1 MMKLTPVLL
10 ALCGVVLASTAVA
23 QTPKE
28 VSPSKMKCNE
38 FVTTDEAYRPALVYW
53 VAGVDK
59 LGVSEKDRLIL
70 DTAHPVDE
78 VITECKKTPDALF
91 MNKVR
96 QMYRNKQITLNK
108 TYAHN

>member
-1 MMKLTPVLL
+1 MKLSSALV
-10 ALCGVVLASTAVA
+10 ALCGLVMASTTFA

-28 VSPSKMKCNE
+28 VVPSKMKCNE
-38 FVTTDEAYRPALVYW
+38 FIATEEEYRPALVYW

-59 LGVSEKDRLIL
+59 LGVSENDRLIL

-78 VITECKKTPDALF
+78 IVTECKKTPDALF
-91 MNKVR
+91 MKKVR
-96 QMYRNKQITLNK
+96 QMYRSKQITLNK

>member
-1 MMKLTPVLL
+1 MKSLSTLIV
-10 ALCGVVLASTAVA
+10 LCGVFAASTAFA

-28 VSPSKMKCNE
+28 VTPSKMKCDE
-38 FVTTDEAYRPALVYW
+38 FVAAGQAYQPSLVYW

-59 LGVSEKDRLIL
+59 LGVRENDKLVL
-70 DTAHPVDE
+70 DTVHPIDE
-78 VITECKKTPDALF
+78 IVAECKKTPDALF

-96 QMYRNKQITLNK
+96 QMYRNKQITLDK

>member
-1 MMKLTPVLL
+1 MTSISILV
-10 ALCGVVLASTAVA
+10 ALCSLATASAAFA

-28 VSPSKMKCNE
+28 VTPSKMKCNE
-38 FVTTDEAYRPALVYW
+38 FVATDEAYRPSLVYW

-59 LGVSEKDRLIL
+59 LGVRENDRLVL

-78 VITECKKTPDALF
+78 IVAECKKTPDALF
-91 MNKVR
+91 MKKVR
-96 QMYRNKQITLNK
+96 QMYQNKQITLNK

>member
-1 MMKLTPVLL
+1 MKSTSILI
-10 ALCGVVLASTAVA
+10 ALCGLVMASTAFA

-28 VSPSKMKCNE
+28 VIPSKMKCNE
-38 FVTTDEAYRPALVYW
+38 FVATDEAYRPALVYW

-59 LGVSEKDRLIL
+59 LGVRENDRLIL

-78 VITECKKTPDALF
+78 IVTECKKTPDALF
-91 MNKVR
+91 MKKVR